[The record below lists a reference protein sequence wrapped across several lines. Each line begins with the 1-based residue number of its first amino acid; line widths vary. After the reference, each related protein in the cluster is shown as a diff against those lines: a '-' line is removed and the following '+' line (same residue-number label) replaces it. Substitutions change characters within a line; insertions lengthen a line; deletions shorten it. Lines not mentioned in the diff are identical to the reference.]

1 MKQKIDETNKE
12 IRFSII
18 TVCYNAGKLIA
29 RTAQSVAEQSYKPI
43 EYLIIDGLSRDDTL
57 AQVRAIYPH
66 AIIKSERDKGLYD
79 AMNKGIRLAS
89 GDYVWFLNAGDT
101 LPEKDCI
108 ENLAKKIREEG
119 KAELPDLIYG
129 DTMLVDGAGNELGL
143 RRLRPP
149 LDLSWRDY
157 SNGMLVCHQAFLPRR
172 DLAVQ
177 YNLRYRFSSDY
188 DWSIR
193 ILQSAKQV
201 FNSQMILANYLD
213 EGGVTKENHLKSL
226 LERFQIMR
234 KYFGLGL
241 TLRKHLFFL
250 FKKVR

>member
-1 MKQKIDETNKE
+1 MEQKKYETNKE

-18 TVCYNAGKLIA
+18 TVCYNAAKHIA
-29 RTAQSVAEQSYKPI
+29 STARSVAEQSYRQI

-57 AQVRAIYPH
+57 AQVRAICPQ

-79 AMNKGIRLAS
+79 AMNKGLRLAS
-89 GDYVWFLNAGDT
+89 GDYIWFLNAGDT
-101 LPEKDCI
+101 LPKKDCLEI
-108 ENLAKKIREEG
+108 LAKKIREG
-119 KAELPDLIYG
+119 GNAELPDLIYG

-149 LDLSWRDY
+149 LNLSWRDY

-177 YNLRYRFSSDY
+177 YDLRYRFSSDY

-201 FNSQMILANYLD
+201 FNSQMILAKYLD

-226 LERFQIMR
+226 IERFHIMR
-234 KYFGLGL
+234 KHFGLVVSV
-241 TLRKHLFFL
+241 RKHFYFL